1 MLLCITIRLYSHLL
15 FHMGW
20 FLKANIVILV
30 LYEAEIRS
38 SLWLKKVGY

>member
-1 MLLCITIRLYSHLL
+1 MLLCITIRLYSYLL
-15 FHMGW
+15 SHMGW

-30 LYEAEIRS
+30 SEIRS